1 MKTLLSIILAYTA
14 IETILISAE
23 AGMPQLDPRYWA
35 SQAFWLV
42 LVFTSLYL
50 SISKLFIPKIKNS
63 LDDRNNKIKSDLDEA
78 KNLKEKSEVKQ
89 LEYEKIIDQAK
100 KEVQKVIFESKNKLD
115 LDINSKKRVFDK
127 EIEKEIESALKEI
140 NTLKKNSF
148 DNIISISEDITS
160 QILENISG
168 EKLNQSS
175 IKAAISEVS
184 KNSMGKYI

>member
-23 AGMPQLDPRYWA
+23 AGMPQLDPKYWA

-100 KEVQKVIFESKNKLD
+100 KEVQKVIFESKNKLY
-115 LDINSKKRVFDK
+115 LDINSKKK
-127 EIEKEIESALKEI
+127 
-140 NTLKKNSF
+140 
-148 DNIISISEDITS
+148 SI
-160 QILENISG
+160 
-168 EKLNQSS
+168 
-175 IKAAISEVS
+175 
-184 KNSMGKYI
+184 